1 MAAKIATLVL
11 VLLALLL
18 GLSVSGG
25 WEAVLVTVV
34 GSLAAGLLY
43 VRVWGWKGL
52 AMSIA
57 IAIIYSAA
65 AFTGIILWPQSK
77 PPTGDLIAGAV
88 IAGIA
93 GVGVI
98 IIGGICLVLALI
110 GGIEGAIL
118 HRRRRTQQ

>member
-11 VLLALLL
+11 VLSALLL

-25 WEAVLVTVV
+25 WDAVTMLVTVL

-43 VRVWGWKGL
+43 GHAWVWKGL
-52 AMSIA
+52 AMLIA

-65 AFTGIILWPQSK
+65 AFAGIILWLQTR
-77 PPTGDLIAGAV
+77 PPTGDF

-98 IIGGICLVLALI
+98 IIGGISLTLAII
-110 GGIEGAIL
+110 GGII
-118 HRRRRTQQ
+118 RSDPTQET

>member
-11 VLLALLL
+11 VLSALLL
-18 GLSVSGG
+18 VLSVSSG
-25 WEAVLVTVV
+25 WDAVTMLMTVV

-43 VRVWGWKGL
+43 GRAWGWKGL

-65 AFTGIILWPQSK
+65 AFTGIILWLRSR
-77 PPTGDLIAGAV
+77 PPIGDL

-98 IIGGICLVLALI
+98 IIGGISLILAIIRGII
-110 GGIEGAIL
+110 GAVPC
-118 HRRRRTQQ
+118 RRRRMQQ

>member
-11 VLLALLL
+11 VLTALLL
-18 GLSVSGG
+18 GFSVSGG
-25 WEAVLVTVV
+25 WDAVTMLVTVV

-43 VRVWGWKGL
+43 GRVWGWKGL

-65 AFTGIILWPQSK
+65 AFTGIILWPQTRS
-77 PPTGDLIAGAV
+77 PTGDFLAGM
-88 IAGIA
+88 A

-98 IIGGICLVLALI
+98 IGGISLILALI
-110 GGIEGAIL
+110 GGIIGAIL

>member
-1 MAAKIATLVL
+1 MVAKIATLVL
-11 VLLALLL
+11 VLSALLL

-25 WEAVLVTVV
+25 WDAVTMLVTVV

-43 VRVWGWKGL
+43 GRAWSWKGL

-65 AFTGIILWPQSK
+65 AFTGVILWLQSR
-77 PPTGDLIAGAV
+77 PPTGDL

-98 IIGGICLVLALI
+98 IIGGISLILAIIRGIIGAVL
-110 GGIEGAIL
+110 
-118 HRRRRTQQ
+118 RRRRRMKQ

>member
-11 VLLALLL
+11 VLSALLL
-18 GLSVSGG
+18 ILSVGGG
-25 WEAVLVTVV
+25 WDAVTMLVTVV

-43 VRVWGWKGL
+43 GRAWSWKSL

-65 AFTGIILWPQSK
+65 AFTGIILWLQTR
-77 PPTGDLIAGAV
+77 PPTGDFL
-88 IAGIA
+88 AGIA

-98 IIGGICLVLALI
+98 IIGGISLILAII
-110 GGIEGAIL
+110 GGIIGAIL
-118 HRRRRTQQ
+118 HRRRRIQQ

>member
-11 VLLALLL
+11 LLSALLL
-18 GLSVSGG
+18 VLSVSSG
-25 WEAVLVTVV
+25 WDAVTMLVTVL

-43 VRVWGWKGL
+43 GRVWGWKGL

-57 IAIIYSAA
+57 IAVIYSAA
-65 AFTGIILWPQSK
+65 AFTGIILWLQTRPT
-77 PPTGDLIAGAV
+77 TGDFL
-88 IAGIA
+88 AGIA

-98 IIGGICLVLALI
+98 IIGGVSLTLAII
-110 GGIEGAIL
+110 GGIIGAIL

>member
-11 VLLALLL
+11 VLSALLL

-25 WEAVLVTVV
+25 WDAVTMLVTVV

-43 VRVWGWKGL
+43 GRVWGWKGL

-65 AFTGIILWPQSK
+65 AFTGIIIWLRSR
-77 PPTGDLIAGAV
+77 PPTGDF

-93 GVGVI
+93 GVGLI
-98 IIGGICLVLALI
+98 IIGGISLTLAII
-110 GGIEGAIL
+110 GGIIGAIL
-118 HRRRRTQQ
+118 YRRRRMM

>member
-65 AFTGIILWPQSK
+65 AFTEIILWPQSK

>member
-11 VLLALLL
+11 VLSALLL

-25 WEAVLVTVV
+25 WDAVTMLVTVV

-43 VRVWGWKGL
+43 GRAWGWKGL

-65 AFTGIILWPQSK
+65 AFTGIIIWLRSR
-77 PPTGDLIAGAV
+77 PPTGDF

-98 IIGGICLVLALI
+98 IIGGISLTLAII
-110 GGIEGAIL
+110 GGIIGAVL
-118 HRRRRTQQ
+118 RRRRRMKQ

>member
-11 VLLALLL
+11 VLSALLL

-25 WEAVLVTVV
+25 WDAVTMLVTVV

-43 VRVWGWKGL
+43 GRAWGWKGL

-65 AFTGIILWPQSK
+65 AFTGVILGLRSR
-77 PPTGDLIAGAV
+77 PPTGNL

-98 IIGGICLVLALI
+98 IIGGISLILALI
-110 GGIEGAIL
+110 GGIIGAIL